1 MNQYFSQS
9 ENIQFHDIR
18 TLLAVLFI
26 IIFSI
31 SGCQN
36 KKYKDPVNLED
47 LDLLRGEI
55 TLCGNGEFGEVS
67 FALSCNA
74 ATRQTFDLAIS
85 LLHSFEYEEAEKA
98 FVKVIDAHP
107 ECAMAYW
114 GVAMSNFHSL
124 WLQSGNGYLRKGTK
138 VLKIASS
145 TAKGERDKAYIN
157 ALAGFYKN
165 WETLS
170 HKERLQNYEQ
180 EMYKVYQK
188 YRDDK
193 EAAIFYALALLAT
206 ADPADKSYRVQ
217 RKSGAILESIY
228 PNQPNHPGIAHY
240 IIHNYD
246 YPELAELALPTARMY
261 AQIAPASAHA
271 QHMPSHI
278 FTRLGLWD
286 ESIRSNIESTSSAVC
301 YSESIDPDA
310 HWDEELHGMDYL
322 VYAYL
327 QIVDNQQANAQ
338 YEYLKTFK
346 KVFPVNFK
354 VAYTAAAIPARIA
367 LENKNWEAAANLE
380 KPILTLDWNMMPW
393 QESILYFARAMGA
406 VRQGNVPTALKE
418 LDNLLANREKL
429 IQADEAYKAN
439 QVHIQIKTIEAWIAL
454 ANENHSTAIALMRE
468 AAKMEYGTNKHP
480 VTPGEVLPAGE
491 LLGDLLLAANQP
503 AEALKAYEYD
513 LKQHPNRFNGI
524 YGAANAANKSGNKKL
539 ALKYF
544 RQLVE
549 LTKNGKVD
557 RPEVVDAK
565 EYLRTLNEI

>member
-1 MNQYFSQS
+1 MKISS
-9 ENIQFHDIR
+9 
-18 TLLAVLFI
+18 AI
-26 IIFSI
+26 ISIFLIAFSI

-36 KKYKDPVNLED
+36 KKPKVTVNLED

-55 TLCGNGEFGEVS
+55 TRCGGGDFGEVS
-67 FALSCNA
+67 FALSCNVDI
-74 ATRQTFDLAIS
+74 RQTFDLAIS

-98 FVKVIDAHP
+98 FVKVIDADP

-114 GVAMSNFHSL
+114 GVAMSNFHAL
-124 WLQSGNGYLRKGTK
+124 WLQSGTDYLEKGAK

-145 TAKGERDKAYIN
+145 TAKEEREKAYIN

-170 HKERLQNYEQ
+170 HKERLQKYEQ
-180 EMYKVYQK
+180 EMYKVYQE
-188 YRDDK
+188 YSEDK

-206 ADPADKSYRVQ
+206 ADPADRSYRVQ

-246 YPELAELALPTARMY
+246 YVELAELALPTARMY

-286 ESIRSNIESTSSAVC
+286 ESISSNIESTKSALC
-301 YSESIDPDA
+301 YSESIAPDA

-327 QIVDNQQANAQ
+327 QIGDNQQAIAQ
-338 YEYLKTFK
+338 YEYLKTIR

-393 QESILYFARAMGA
+393 QESIVYFARAMGA
-406 VRQGNVPTALKE
+406 VRQGDVPTAQKE
-418 LDNLLANREKL
+418 LANLLANREQL
-429 IQADEAYKAN
+429 IQADDAYKAN
-439 QVHIQIKTIEAWIAL
+439 QVHIQIKIIEAWIAL
-454 ANENHSTAIALMRE
+454 ANENQSTAIALMRE
-468 AAKMEYGTNKHP
+468 AAEMEYSTNKHP

-491 LLGDLLLAANQP
+491 LLGDLLMATNQP

-513 LKQHPNRFNGI
+513 LKQHPNRLNGI
-524 YGAANAANKSGNKKL
+524 YGAASAADKTGIKKL
-539 ALKYF
+539 ATKYF

-549 LTKNGKVD
+549 LTKNANVD
-557 RPEVVDAK
+557 RPEVVEAK
-565 EYLRTLNEI
+565 EYLRTLNETSRVAGRES

>member
-1 MNQYFSQS
+1 MKTSS
-9 ENIQFHDIR
+9 VIH
-18 TLLAVLFI
+18 A
-26 IIFSI
+26 IFLI
-31 SGCQN
+31 VIYINGCQN
-36 KKYKDPVNLED
+36 KKPKDPVIFED
-47 LDLLRGEI
+47 LNLLRGEI
-55 TLCGNGEFGEVS
+55 TLCGGGDFGEVS
-67 FALSCNA
+67 FALSCNVDI
-74 ATRQTFDLAIS
+74 RQTFDLAIS
-85 LLHSFEYEEAEKA
+85 LLHSFEYNEAEKA
-98 FVKVIDAHP
+98 FAKVLDADP

-114 GVAMSNFHSL
+114 GVAMSNFHAL
-124 WLQSGNGYLRKGTK
+124 WLQSGTDYLEKGAK

-145 TAKGERDKAYIN
+145 TAKGEREKAYIN
-157 ALAGFYKN
+157 ALAGFYMN
-165 WETLS
+165 WESLS
-170 HKERLQNYEQ
+170 HEERVQNYEQ

-188 YRDDK
+188 YSEDE

-206 ADPADKSYRVQ
+206 ADPADQSYRVQ

-286 ESIRSNIESTSSAVC
+286 ESISSNLESTNSALC

-327 QIVDNQQANAQ
+327 QIGDNQQAIAQ
-338 YEYLKTFK
+338 YEYLKTFR

-367 LENKNWEAAANLE
+367 LENKNWEAAAHLE
-380 KPILTLDWNMMPW
+380 MPLLNLDWNKMPW
-393 QESILYFARAMGA
+393 QESIVYFARAMGA
-406 VRQGNVPTALKE
+406 VRQGDVSTAQKE
-418 LDNLLANREKL
+418 LAHLLANREKL
-429 IQADEAYKAN
+429 ILADDAYKAN
-439 QVHIQIKTIEAWIAL
+439 QVHIQIKTIKAWIAL
-454 ANENHSTAIALMRE
+454 ANEYQATAITLMRE
-468 AAKMEYGTNKHP
+468 AAEMEYDTNKHP

-491 LLGDLLLAANQP
+491 VLGDLLLAANKP
-503 AEALKAYEYD
+503 AEALEAYEYD

-524 YGAANAANKSGNKKL
+524 YGAASAANKSRNKEL
-539 ALKYF
+539 ATKYF

-549 LTKNGKVD
+549 LTKNAKVD
-557 RPEVVDAK
+557 RPEVVEAK
-565 EYLRTLNEI
+565 VYLRSQNEI

>member
-1 MNQYFSQS
+1 MKISSVILSIFL
-9 ENIQFHDIR
+9 I
-18 TLLAVLFI
+18 V
-26 IIFSI
+26 FSI

-36 KKYKDPVNLED
+36 KKSKVTDNLED
-47 LDLLRGEI
+47 LDLLRGDI
-55 TLCGNGEFGEVS
+55 TLCGGGDFGEVS
-67 FALSCNA
+67 FALSCNVDI
-74 ATRQTFDLAIS
+74 RQTFDLAIS

-98 FVKVIDAHP
+98 FVKVIDADP

-124 WLQSGNGYLRKGTK
+124 WLQSGTDYLNKGTK
-138 VLKIASS
+138 VLKIASTTS
-145 TAKGERDKAYIN
+145 KGEREKAYIN
-157 ALAGFYKN
+157 ALAGFYNN

-170 HKERLQNYEQ
+170 HKERVQNYEQ

-188 YRDDK
+188 YSEDE

-206 ADPADKSYRVQ
+206 ADPTDKSYRVQ
-217 RKSGAILESIY
+217 RKSGAVLESIY

-286 ESIRSNIESTSSAVC
+286 ESISSNIKSTASALC
-301 YSESIDPDA
+301 YSESIDPAA

-327 QIVDNQQANAQ
+327 QVGDNQQANAQ

-346 KVFPVNFK
+346 KVYPVNFK

-367 LENKNWEAAANLE
+367 LENKNWKAAANLE
-380 KPILTLDWNMMPW
+380 KPVLNLDWNMMPW

-406 VRQGNVPTALKE
+406 VRQGDVPTAQKE
-418 LDNLLANREKL
+418 LANLLANREKL
-429 IQADEAYKAN
+429 IQANDLYKAN

-454 ANENHSTAIALMRE
+454 ANENQSTAIALMRE
-468 AAKMEYGTNKHP
+468 AAEMEYGTNKHP
-480 VTPGEVLPAGE
+480 VTPGEILPAGE
-491 LLGDLLLAANQP
+491 LLGDLLLTSNQP
-503 AEALKAYEYD
+503 AEALKTYEYD

-524 YGAANAANKSGNKKL
+524 YGAASAAKSSGNTKL
-539 ALKYF
+539 TEIYF

-549 LTKNGKVD
+549 LTKNSKVD
-557 RPEVVDAK
+557 RPEVVEAK
-565 EYLRTLNEI
+565 EYLRTLNEIYSSSRP

>member
-1 MNQYFSQS
+1 MKTSSLIHTIF
-9 ENIQFHDIR
+9 
-18 TLLAVLFI
+18 L

-36 KKYKDPVNLED
+36 KKPKDTVNFED
-47 LDLLRGEI
+47 LNLLRGEI
-55 TLCGNGEFGEVS
+55 TLCGGGDFGEVS
-67 FALSCNA
+67 FALSCNVDI
-74 ATRQTFDLAIS
+74 RQTFDLAIS

-98 FVKVIDAHP
+98 FVKVIDADP

-114 GVAMSNFHSL
+114 GVAMSNFHAL
-124 WLQSGNGYLRKGTK
+124 WLQPGTDYLEKGAM
-138 VLKIASS
+138 VVKIANS
-145 TAKGERDKAYIN
+145 TAKGEREKAYIN
-157 ALAGFYKN
+157 ALAGFYNN
-165 WETLS
+165 WETMS
-170 HKERLQNYEQ
+170 HKERVQKYEQ

-188 YRDDK
+188 YRDDE

-206 ADPADKSYRVQ
+206 ADPADQSYRVQ

-286 ESIRSNIESTSSAVC
+286 ESISSNIESTNSALC
-301 YSESIDPDA
+301 YSVSIDPDA

-327 QIVDNQQANAQ
+327 QIGDNQQAIAQ

-367 LENKNWEAAANLE
+367 LENKNWEAAAHLE
-380 KPILTLDWNMMPW
+380 MPLLNLDWNMMPW
-393 QESILYFARAMGA
+393 QESIVYFARAMGA
-406 VRQGNVPTALKE
+406 VRQGDVSTAQKE
-418 LDNLLANREKL
+418 LTHLLANREKL
-429 IQADEAYKAN
+429 IKADDDYKAN
-439 QVHIQIKTIEAWIAL
+439 QVLIQVKTIEAWIAL
-454 ANENHSTAIALMRE
+454 ANENQATAITFMRE
-468 AAKMEYGTNKHP
+468 ATEMEYGTNKHP

-524 YGAANAANKSGNKKL
+524 YGAASAANKSGNEEL
-539 ALKYF
+539 ATKYF

-549 LTKNGKVD
+549 LTKNAKVD
-557 RPEVVDAK
+557 RPEVVEAK
-565 EYLRTLNEI
+565 KYLRTQNEI